1 MTSALSV
8 VVVGASGDL
17 AKKKTYPALLDLFSH
32 GHLPMDVTIVG
43 VARSALTDDSLREQ
57 LRPFLEKLSGGG
69 VSDSDSAELIDLFLA
84 RCSYRQMKSYADLDA
99 MTSLDVQLKAS
110 SEAAHPSGIANRL
123 FYFAIP
129 PNVFLDTAATIK
141 ACAVSA
147 SGFTRLIVE
156 KPFGH
161 DLLSA
166 QELAAALGAIF
177 DEDRI
182 YRIDHYLGKE
192 MVQNMIVMRFG
203 NVLFRNMWDR
213 RSVASVQITF
223 KEDFGTMGRGGYFDN
238 YGIIRDIMQNHLMQ
252 VKSNIL
258 FLSNSAAIKNI
269 VVIWVCVSYTCQVM
283 ALVAMEEPSAVFGP
297 ESGKAVRDS
306 KVSFSVRRNE
316 GKIRW
321 IVCVC
326 VC

>member
-1 MTSALSV
+1 MAASLSV

-17 AKKKTYPALLDLFSH
+17 AKKKTYPALFDLFSH
-32 GHLPMDVTIVG
+32 GHLPMDVTIIG
-43 VARSALTDDSLREQ
+43 VARSALTDESLRGQ
-57 LRPFLEKLSGGG
+57 LRTYLEKLSGG
-69 VSDSDSAELIDLFLA
+69 VPELIDLFLS
-84 RCSYRQMKSYADLDA
+84 RCAYRQMKSYADLEA
-99 MTSLDVQLKAS
+99 MTSLDQHLTVA
-110 SEAAHPSGIANRL
+110 EAAHPSGVANRL

-141 ACAVSA
+141 ASAVSA

-161 DLLSA
+161 HLKRA

-177 DEDRI
+177 DEDHI

-203 NVLFRNMWDR
+203 NVLFRNVWDR
-213 RSVASVQITF
+213 RSISSVQITF

-252 VKSNIL
+252 VGFGCSSFFVFKQT
-258 FLSNSAAIKNI
+258 I
-269 VVIWVCVSYTCQVM
+269 V
-283 ALVAMEEPSAVFGP
+283 A
-297 ESGKAVRDS
+297 
-306 KVSFSVRRNE
+306 
-316 GKIRW
+316 
-321 IVCVC
+321 
-326 VC
+326 